1 MKKAISTILLLML
14 LCICCTA
21 NALELNI
28 SALPAATLYDLAAQ
42 VEAQS
47 QLNALA
53 DPSAYRAVTDYGDFE
68 RNPASHKDERI
79 MFTGTVIQ
87 VSEGNNGRV
96 VYRVAMDGRNSQVFY
111 IQYTRP
117 EGASRLLEDDE
128 VTVYAT
134 FTELMTYTSTTN
146 QSITVPSCKAELM
159 IRPVQ
164 KAALRTATADELASA
179 MADIDAR
186 LTALNAP
193 DAEGYVRLTA
203 SNYTDYARREARHQG
218 ERLTFS
224 GKVVQVVEGSARTVL
239 RIAVDGDEDRIIYTT
254 HAPEETDIRTLEGD
268 QVTVRATYSGL
279 YSYESTLG
287 GQITIPSCTAAA
299 VTVKGYT
306 PPASFTKDSEGYYTL
321 DSATFAD
328 YSRRPGIHSREKI
341 CFTGKVLQV
350 IEGSSNSQYRIAVDG
365 NGDQVIYVTLPAA
378 KKTVRALEND
388 QVTVYATFTDL
399 LTYESTMGVA
409 ITIPSCTADRLE
421 VEGATGDA
429 QKDAQGRYSVTNA
442 NYDAFARNEDAY
454 LYETIT
460 FEATVVQVIEGDSYT
475 QYRMAIDGDSDCMFL
490 VQINAEDMAL
500 RILEDDE
507 VTVTGIYCGLY
518 SYNST
523 LGGKI
528 TIPSCLVSEYTV
540 DSYVAPAAAAKD
552 AEGYYWITAKN
563 YEEYARNADA
573 HRLEKIRFSG
583 EVIQVVERKN
593 QPNVYR
599 VAVDSDY
606 SCVVY
611 IEYTLPQGASRILED
626 DIVIVSASYYGLF
639 SYSTTLGSKV
649 TIPAAIAESIGE
661 SYKTL
666 RQGSSGASVTQMK
679 ERLQELGYFSA
690 GVVLSDQYNA
700 TTVERVK
707 LFQKTNGLKETGTAD
722 AATLLLLY
730 SDSAKPKPQ

>member
-1 MKKAISTILLLML
+1 MKKAISSILLFVL

-21 NALELNI
+21 GALELNI
-28 SALPAATLYDLAAQ
+28 SALPLTMLYDLAAQ
-42 VEAQS
+42 VEAQR
-47 QLNALA
+47 QHNALS
-53 DPSAYRAVTDYGDFE
+53 DPSAYHAVSDYGDFE
-68 RNPASHKDERI
+68 RKPDAHKDEKI
-79 MFTGTVIQ
+79 VFTGTVIQ

-96 VYRVAMDGRNSQVFY
+96 VYRVAMDGKSSQVFY

-134 FTELMTYTSTTN
+134 FTELKTYTSTTN
-146 QSITVPSCKAELM
+146 QSITVPSCKADLM

-164 KAALRTATADELASA
+164 KAALKTATDQELESA
-179 MADIDAR
+179 MTDIDTR
-186 LTALNAP
+186 LTQLNAP
-193 DAEGYVRLTA
+193 DTDGFIRLTA
-203 SNYTDYARREARHQG
+203 ANYTDYARREARHQG
-218 ERLTFS
+218 EQLTFS
-224 GKVVQVVEGSARTVL
+224 GKVVQVSEGSIRTVL
-239 RIAVDGDEDRIIYTT
+239 RIAVDGDSDCIIYTT
-254 HAPEETDIRTLEGD
+254 YAPNEGDIRTLEND
-268 QVTVRATYSGL
+268 QVTVQGRYSGL

-287 GQITIPSCTAAA
+287 GQITIPSCAAA
-299 VTVKGYT
+299 SVTVKGYT
-306 PPASFTKDSEGYYTL
+306 PPAAFTKNSEGYYTL
-321 DSATFAD
+321 NASTFAD
-328 YSRRPGIHSREKI
+328 YSRRPAVHSREKI

-365 NGDQVIYVTLPAA
+365 NSDYVIYVTLPAA
-378 KKTVRALEND
+378 KKTVRALEDD

-421 VEGATGDA
+421 VEGATGVA
-429 QKDAQGRYSVTNA
+429 QKDAAGRYTVTNA

-460 FEATVVQVIEGDSYT
+460 FQATVVQVIEGDSYT
-475 QYRMAIDGDSDCMFL
+475 QYRMAIDGDSNCMFL
-490 VQINAEDMAL
+490 TQVNAEDVTL

-507 VTVTGIYCGLY
+507 ITATGIYCGLY
-518 SYNST
+518 SYTST

-528 TIPSCLVSEYTV
+528 TIPACIISAYTV
-540 DSYVAPAAAAKD
+540 DSYVAPAAVTAD

-563 YEEYARNADA
+563 YEEYARNANA
-573 HRLEKIRFSG
+573 HLLEKIRFSG
-583 EVIQVVERKN
+583 KVLQVVERTS
-593 QPNVYR
+593 QPNIYR
-599 VAVDSDY
+599 IAVDSDAD
-606 SCVVY
+606 CVVY
-611 IEYTLPQGASRILED
+611 IEYTLPKGASRILEN

-639 SYSTTLGSKV
+639 SYSTTLGAKV
-649 TIPAAIAESIGE
+649 TIPAAVAEDIGE
-661 SYKTL
+661 SYKPL
-666 RQGSSGASVTQMK
+666 RQGNSGENVTKMK
-679 ERLQELGYFSA
+679 KRLQELGYFTA
-690 GVVLSDQYNA
+690 GVALNDQYNA